1 MSPFRPR
8 KSLKIQEIERIP
20 IVLNVVKPGWQGR
33 YYFWPSQIGKVIVKI
48 HTSNGLVGLGE
59 THAEPHY
66 YGNTLVQDLKLL
78 ELYERAI
85 KGEDP
90 TNTVNIH
97 RIMDKIAGRGCPN
110 PQSARSG
117 IDMALYDLKGKA
129 LDVPV
134 YSLLG
139 GAFRNEFELKTDLY
153 YSTPEEMVKESL
165 DYVKK
170 GYRGLKIKIG
180 LEVESSGFS
189 PELLELETRKLK
201 AVLEAVPKSVLIDAD
216 ANQAWESA
224 GRTIQMFHGEFEEY
238 KNLALEQ
245 PIPYWDLDGL
255 STIAREL
262 SIPLILDET
271 ITDTHILIQA
281 IRKQACDRICI
292 KLARVGGLYVA
303 SKLIHIAESAGLN
316 ICIDGLYSRLGEAAL
331 CHLAAIVRD
340 PFPLA
345 AESRFWFKEDPMKG
359 GAIIENGIATIPER
373 PGLGVELD
381 EDLIHECMAPKQTV
395 TPFP

>member
-1 MSPFRPR
+1 MEVCM
-8 KSLKIQEIERIP
+8 KIQEVERIP
-20 IVLNVVKPGWQGR
+20 ILLNVVKQGWQGK
-33 YYFWPSQIGKVIVKI
+33 YYFWPSQIGKVIVRV
-48 HTSNGLVGLGE
+48 HTSDGLVGLGE
-59 THAEPHY
+59 THAEAHY

-85 KGEDP
+85 IREDP
-90 TNTVNIH
+90 TNIINIH

-117 IDMALYDLKGKA
+117 IDMALHDLKGKA
-129 LDVPV
+129 LNEPV

-139 GAFRNEFELKTDLY
+139 GAFRSKFELKTDLY
-153 YSTPEEMVKESL
+153 YSTPEEMVQGSQ

-180 LEVESSGFS
+180 LEVESGGFS
-189 PELLELETRKLK
+189 PELLDLETKKLK
-201 AVLEAVPKSVLIDAD
+201 AVLDVVPGSVLIDAD

-224 GRTIQMFHGEFEEY
+224 GRTIQMFHGKFEEY

-245 PIPYWDLDGL
+245 PLPYWDLDG
-255 STIAREL
+255 SSAIAREL
-262 SIPLILDET
+262 SIPLVLDET
-271 ITDTHILIQA
+271 ITDTHVLIQV

-303 SKLIHIAESAGLN
+303 SKLIHIAEAAGLN
-316 ICIDGLYSRLGEAAL
+316 VCIDGLYTRLGEAAL
-331 CHLAAIVRD
+331 CHLAATVRD

-345 AESRFWFKEDPMKG
+345 AESRYWFKEDPMKG
-359 GAIIENGIATIPER
+359 GAVIENGVATLPDK
-373 PGLGVELD
+373 PGLGVELN
-381 EDLIHECMAPKQTV
+381 EDIIQECIAPKPMV
-395 TPFP
+395 TAFP

>member
-1 MSPFRPR
+1 M
-8 KSLKIQEIERIP
+8 KIQQVERIP
-20 IVLNVVKPGWQGR
+20 ILLNVVKPGWQGK
-33 YYFWPSQIGKVIVKI
+33 YYFWPSQIGKVIVRI

-85 KGEDP
+85 KGEAP
-90 TNTVNIH
+90 TNIINIH
-97 RIMDKIAGRGCPN
+97 KIMDKIAGRGCPN

-129 LDVPV
+129 LNEPV

-139 GAFRNEFELKTDLY
+139 GAFRNKFELKTDLY
-153 YSTPEEMVKESL
+153 YSTREEMVQGSM

-170 GYRGLKIKIG
+170 AYRGLKIKIG
-180 LEVESSGFS
+180 LEVESGGFS
-189 PELLELETRKLK
+189 PELLDLETRKLK
-201 AVLEAVPKSVLIDAD
+201 AVLDAVPKSVLIDAD

-224 GRTIQMFHGEFEEY
+224 GRTIQMFHGKFEEY

-245 PIPYWDLDGL
+245 PIPHWDLDGL
-255 STIAREL
+255 SAIAREL
-262 SIPLILDET
+262 SIPLVLDET
-271 ITDTHILIQA
+271 ITDTHVLIQV

-292 KLARVGGLYVA
+292 KLARVGGLHVA

-316 ICIDGLYSRLGEAAL
+316 VSIDGLYTRLGEAAL
-331 CHLAAIVRD
+331 CHLAATVRD

-345 AESRFWFKEDPMKG
+345 AESRYWFKEDPMRG
-359 GAIIENGIATIPER
+359 GAVIEDGIATLPDK

-381 EDLIHECMAPKQTV
+381 EDLIHECIAPKPMV
-395 TPFP
+395 TAFP